1 MKYHPILFQTA
12 MVQALI
18 AGTKTQTRRLVK
30 GRGFDPQQATGFH
43 ILDCR
48 DGRDVYQLHRPD
60 ANGQPAAIG
69 EVRHRYAPG
78 DRLWVRETWADYNAG
93 VSDEMKANYPAM
105 GQPHYVYRAD
115 FTELLTDKVGIWKPS
130 IHMPRPASR
139 LTLEVVSV
147 RVERVREIS
156 EQDAEAEGVARFADD
171 VAPVVWQQK
180 YVDYQSGLR
189 AYASARDSYR
199 SLWDHINGAGSWEAN
214 PWVWVIEFQRVT

>member
-1 MKYHPILFQTA
+1 MLFQTA

-30 GRGFDPQQATGFH
+30 GRGFDPQQATGFN

-93 VSDEMKANYPAM
+93 VSDGMKANYTGM
-105 GQPHYVYRAD
+105 GQPHYIYRAD
-115 FTELLTDKVGIWKPS
+115 FTELLTDKVGIWRPS
-130 IHMPRPASR
+130 IHMPHAASR

-147 RVERVREIS
+147 RVERLQQIS
-156 EQDAEAEGVARFADD
+156 EPDAEAEGVGTGF
-171 VAPVVWQQK
+171 VMNGGWP
-180 YVDYQSGLR
+180 DYQHINKAGVCELTQDTAR
-189 AYASARDSYR
+189 ASYAS
-199 SLWDHINGAGSWEAN
+199 LWNHINNAGSWEAN
-214 PWVWVIEFQRVT
+214 SWVWRIAFRVVEGPQP